1 MTISLNN
8 TEDRNTQLPK
18 LQNINERDD
27 DTAYQNTPIYV
38 VLKVLNTKNL
48 AHKLTGI

>member
-1 MTISLNN
+1 MTISSNN

-18 LQNINERDD
+18 LQNINERD